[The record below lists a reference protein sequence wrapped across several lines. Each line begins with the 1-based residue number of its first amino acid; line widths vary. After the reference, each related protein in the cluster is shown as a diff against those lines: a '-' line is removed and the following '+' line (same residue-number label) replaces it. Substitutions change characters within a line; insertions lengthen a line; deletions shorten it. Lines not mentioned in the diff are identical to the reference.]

1 MSDVSRSLLD
11 LRLVSAKDAK
21 SNVGIQIHVSVQT
34 TVVVDN
40 VAEPTTENETVVTIL
55 GGPSLA
61 DLAQYDDP
69 TSYQVTLCLLHSRV
83 FGFILLFYRECVGV
97 FMPCTALRS
106 RPLP

>member
-1 MSDVSRSLLD
+1 MSDVSRPLLD

-61 DLAQYDDP
+61 DPVQYDGDDP
-69 TSYQVTLCLLHSRV
+69 TSYQVTLRILHSRV
-83 FGFILLFYRECVGV
+83 FGFILLFLGN
-97 FMPCTALRS
+97 A
-106 RPLP
+106 